1 MTSDPAHIAE
11 TELDAALKLWAQE
24 VFALLLAEGKIN
36 DEVVANIRSW
46 KHSGFS
52 VDQSVRLD
60 AGEAIEP
67 EEQLRDIRDKGT
79 KGQRDKGTKD

>member
-1 MTSDPAHIAE
+1 MIQRNERPNT
-11 TELDAALKLWAQE
+11 
-24 VFALLLAEGKIN
+24 ALLIIDVQNKVVAN
-36 DEVVANIRSW
+36 AHRRTEVVANIRSW